1 MATDI
6 TGHKILMEK
15 QHINYALYNI
25 LKDKNELVDKM
36 NPTSDAKAVKNAVEI
51 ENEKRAHIKD
61 GVAVTRFIYWLK
73 HHIGKERLTEMSV
86 QDKLEEFRKEQEA
99 ILSQALLR
107 SLLMGRMRLCVTI
120 LQQRKVIRYWKIM
133 DLSG

>member
-1 MATDI
+1 
-6 TGHKILMEK
+6 
-15 QHINYALYNI
+15 
-25 LKDKNELVDKM
+25 M

-73 HHIGKERLTEMSV
+73 HHIGKERLTELGV

-107 SLLMGRMRLCVTI
+107 SLLMGECGYVSLFCN
-120 LQQRKVIRYWKIM
+120 KGK
-133 DLSG
+133 